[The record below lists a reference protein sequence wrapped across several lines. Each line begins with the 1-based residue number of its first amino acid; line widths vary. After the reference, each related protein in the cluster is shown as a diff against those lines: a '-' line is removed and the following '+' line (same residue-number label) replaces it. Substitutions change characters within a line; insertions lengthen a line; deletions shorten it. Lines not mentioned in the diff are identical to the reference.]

1 MKAKRRGVLSI
12 ASLVL
17 AGLAF
22 AAPALAGDEGDD
34 RCAGARD
41 VKLVNGRIHTL
52 DGGNSIVSS
61 VTIKNG
67 RFAAIGREMDGDGGP
82 CMRVINLGGRTA
94 VPGLIDNHNH
104 FLLLGLRPGHDTR
117 LETAKSI
124 AEVQA
129 AIRARTLTVKPGDF
143 ITAMG
148 GWTPAQFAENRFPT
162 LSELDVAAPV
172 NPVLVFNSFTGPA
185 VANTLGR
192 NFFVGE
198 GITVD
203 AKGNIAA
210 GAPSLAALNALRAI
224 QTFADKMQ
232 GTLDAMA
239 YSASVGVTTNV
250 DMGGF
255 VLPGTPDADASDQF
269 DTLASWDPFT
279 AYDPLL
285 ALYDQ
290 HQVSVRVRIFF
301 LSMDHNPDVPLTTQR
316 VLNAFSNFG
325 DGMVRSSGIG
335 EFVTSWPL
343 FAPVFPSNYGAALDE
358 VAKRGWAFQ
367 QHSLSLAED
376 RFIASAFETVNETT
390 PIADLRWSDA
400 HVPSIDLPTIL
411 RLKAVGAGIAVHPFR
426 YLSGGT
432 SGGPPLRTI
441 IDSGI
446 HVGAGSDSAQIST
459 LNPWNMIYYM
469 TTGINAG
476 GKLVNAGQLITR
488 EEAIRLYTVANGWF
502 LKEEDKL
509 GSIEEGKFGDV
520 VVLSDDYFD
529 QRVRDVRIIHSVLT
543 VVDGK
548 VVHNLLGR

>member
-1 MKAKRRGVLSI
+1 MKTKRRYAVSI
-12 ASLVL
+12 ASLLL
-17 AGLAF
+17 AGVAF
-22 AAPALAGDEGDD
+22 AAPAIAKDDD

-41 VKLVNGRIHTL
+41 VKLVNGKIHTL
-52 DGGNSIVSS
+52 DASNSIVST

-67 RFAAIGREMDGDGGP
+67 KFAAVGHDSDDAGGP

-117 LETAKSI
+117 LETARSI
-124 AEVQA
+124 ADVQA
-129 AIRARTLTVKPGDF
+129 AIRARTQTVKPGDF

-192 NFFVGE
+192 NFFISK
-198 GITVD
+198 GIVVD
-203 AKGNIAA
+203 ATGNIAA

-224 QTFADKMQ
+224 QTFADKVQ

-255 VLPGTPDADASDQF
+255 VIPGTPNIQDSDVF

-290 HQVSVRVRIFF
+290 DKVSVRVRIFF

-325 DGMVRSSGIG
+325 NGMVRSSGIG

-343 FAPVFPSNYGAALDE
+343 FGNPFPTNYGAALDI

-376 RFIASAFETVNETT
+376 QFIASAFETVNQTT

-400 HVPSIDLPTIL
+400 HVPNIDLPTIL

-432 SGGPPLRTI
+432 AGGPPLRTI

-476 GKLVNAGQLITR
+476 GKLVNASQKITR
-488 EEAIRLYTVANGWF
+488 EEAIRLYTVNNGWF

-509 GSIEEGKFGDV
+509 GSIEEGKFGDI
-520 VVLSDDYFD
+520 VVLSDDYFNEY
-529 QRVRDVRIIHSVLT
+529 QVPDVRKIRPVLT